1 MKKSTA
7 LFFICSLVLIS
18 GFNAQVTSKPDPTAS
33 PIEVKTTTTSIHDK
47 TTTIISTTSIKTTI
61 STTENPKTTSNPTTA
76 SVSTSTSAPATTPV
90 PDPQAA
96 KWSISDKDNVII
108 VNMAVQLSITYN
120 VKNDEKVKNKTVLID
135 IPSNNQTI
143 ASGNFS
149 SNLQTIILSWKS
161 SGAGNNSFSLTFKKS
176 NVSKTYWLSQLEVQ
190 VQAEDL
196 PGVDPSVTLKVF
208 HNQEHFNTS
217 LGNSYQCNKLQPFSL
232 MKENDTQIIGY
243 VNITD
248 IKFQAFKTGHD
259 TSFDHAEVCAFD
271 TPDIV
276 PIAVGCILAGLVVTI
291 LVGYLITRRR
301 SQARGYL
308 SM

>member
-120 VKNDEKVKNKTVLID
+120 VKNDEKNKTVLID